1 MSSYA
6 LYNRRTSKNL
16 RFCRILASI
25 PSGRNSV
32 VECLLPKQKV
42 VSSNLI
48 ARSTQIN
55 VVPEVTRYR

>member
-1 MSSYA
+1 MSNYA
-6 LYNRRTSKNL
+6 LYNRRASKVF
-16 RFCRILASI
+16 RVFRILASNM
-25 PSGRNSV
+25 SGRNSV